1 MDTLLKL
8 SVYDDRGAQQ
18 GRAVAHLTGQGE
30 EGQRCE
36 GHVWL
41 SRLVAIED
49 PYFDWWHDKTY
60 AGGAVPLHAC
70 ARQAQ
75 RCTQGTLYRNVL
87 HMDVFRILPGRSAM
101 GLKWLS
107 DDEKARIEGIINSRP
122 TGTAPA
128 GRSAGGEPG
137 KAGTGVATG
146 APGIEGLAAALGHRG
161 AEDEMARKEKEDA
174 KRRRLEKAFPA
185 EPKEPTESK
194 DLGTLIQNRAAAA
207 PELSAL
213 KMKVRRK
220 RMLTRRARRARR
232 IRKRLDRETAATPQ
246 SPALALKT
254 RFFG

>member
-75 RCTQGTLYRNVL
+75 RCTQGTLFRNVL

-107 DDEKARIEGIINSRP
+107 DDENARIEGIINSRP
-122 TGTAPA
+122 TGTDPA
-128 GRSAGGEPG
+128 GRSAGGGPLRRGLELPQGPLELRGLRRPLVIGVLRMRWPG
-137 KAGTGVATG
+137 K
-146 APGIEGLAAALGHRG
+146 
-161 AEDEMARKEKEDA
+161 
-174 KRRRLEKAFPA
+174 
-185 EPKEPTESK
+185 
-194 DLGTLIQNRAAAA
+194 
-207 PELSAL
+207 
-213 KMKVRRK
+213 RK
-220 RMLTRRARRARR
+220 RMPNEEDWKKHSLRTQRN
-232 IRKRLDRETAATPQ
+232 RLSPRTWGLSYKTGRQQRQ
-246 SPALALKT
+246 SCLHS
-254 RFFG
+254 R

>member
-8 SVYDDRGAQQ
+8 SVYDGRGAQQ

-75 RCTQGTLYRNVL
+75 RCTQGTLFRNVL

-128 GRSAGGEPG
+128 GRSAGGGPLRRGLELPQGPLELRGLRRPLVIGALRMRWPG
-137 KAGTGVATG
+137 K
-146 APGIEGLAAALGHRG
+146 
-161 AEDEMARKEKEDA
+161 
-174 KRRRLEKAFPA
+174 
-185 EPKEPTESK
+185 
-194 DLGTLIQNRAAAA
+194 
-207 PELSAL
+207 
-213 KMKVRRK
+213 RK
-220 RMLTRRARRARR
+220 RMPNEEDWKKHSLRTQRN
-232 IRKRLDRETAATPQ
+232 RLSPRTWGLSYKTGRQQRQ
-246 SPALALKT
+246 SCLHS
-254 RFFG
+254 R

>member
-1 MDTLLKL
+1 M
-8 SVYDDRGAQQ
+8 
-18 GRAVAHLTGQGE
+18 AHLTGQGE

-75 RCTQGTLYRNVL
+75 RCTQGTLFRNVL

-122 TGTAPA
+122 T
-128 GRSAGGEPG
+128 
-137 KAGTGVATG
+137 
-146 APGIEGLAAALGHRG
+146 
-161 AEDEMARKEKEDA
+161 
-174 KRRRLEKAFPA
+174 
-185 EPKEPTESK
+185 
-194 DLGTLIQNRAAAA
+194 
-207 PELSAL
+207 
-213 KMKVRRK
+213 
-220 RMLTRRARRARR
+220 
-232 IRKRLDRETAATPQ
+232 
-246 SPALALKT
+246 
-254 RFFG
+254 